1 MTVERGPE
9 DQRSI
14 VVRSEQSSFEQV
26 VRNPLLEGVGF
37 STQLANQLMRLNDV
51 IVRSGAAPPLGKVG
65 IAMVPGKIPIITTD
79 VSHDSGMRIFIESGG
94 GVASLK
100 LDTSMPYASPLT
112 VKIED
117 IQDFVKALFP
127 DKEAKVFSEVHDDVK
142 EEAEDLDIDLYQI
155 NNETLKTFL
164 EFLKGKEIRML
175 YSRFEVRVSDQ
186 NLPKRAHCL
195 FAFHLMAR
203 ANYPD
208 RVGCRIAEFNYQ
220 GRPKEV
226 EEVMDKLT
234 ILLDKNPMY
243 PFMEE
248 HEKPVSNP

>member
-1 MTVERGPE
+1 MTAEQRPE
-9 DQRSI
+9 EQRSI
-14 VVRSEQSSFEQV
+14 VVRSEQSSLEV
-26 VRNPLLEGVGF
+26 ARNPLLERVGF
-37 STQLANQLMRLNDV
+37 SPQFANRLMSLNDV
-51 IVRSGAAPPLGKVG
+51 IVKRGAAPRLNRVG
-65 IAMVPGKIPIITTD
+65 IDMVPGKIPIITTD
-79 VSHDSGMRIFIESGG
+79 VSHGSGMRIFMESDG

-100 LDTSMPYASPLT
+100 LDTSEPFASTLT

-117 IQDFVKALFP
+117 IQDFVKTLFAG
-127 DKEAKVFSEVHDDVK
+127 KETKVFSEVHDDLK
-142 EEAEDLDIDLYQI
+142 EEAGDLDMDLYQI

-164 EFLKGKEIRML
+164 EFLKGKKIRMP

-186 NLPKRAHCL
+186 NLPKRAQCL
-195 FAFHLMAR
+195 LAFHLMANV
-203 ANYPD
+203 NYTD

-220 GRPKEV
+220 GLPKKV

-248 HEKPVSNP
+248 QESPRR